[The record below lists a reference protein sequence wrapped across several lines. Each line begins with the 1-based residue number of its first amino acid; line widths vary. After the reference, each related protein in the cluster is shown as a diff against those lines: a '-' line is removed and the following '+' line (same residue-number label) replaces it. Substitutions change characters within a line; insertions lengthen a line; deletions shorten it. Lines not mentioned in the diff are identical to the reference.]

1 MRPLTGKWGVVIAVW
16 AAVATAFQLYTA
28 YIGFLEPRSQ
38 RSLHLLLFLP
48 LAFMLYPARN
58 TAEGE
63 GTGSPTVFDILF
75 IVIALAATFNS
86 YWNAHAFNMRFEG
99 VDPVETKELVFGA
112 LLVVAVL
119 EAVRRAVTPILAG
132 MICFGLL
139 YLFTSEYWPG
149 MMNYR
154 DMRFAEIV
162 EVMYL
167 GNDQGIFG
175 SLTGIS
181 TTMVAIFIAF
191 GAAIEGLGL
200 GRLFNNVGA
209 RVTGRQVGGPGK
221 VAVVTSAFFGTLSGS
236 ATANVFSTGA
246 FTIPMMKRLGYRPAF
261 AGGVETASS
270 VGGQLMPPIMGAG
283 AFVMAEFTNIPYI
296 DIAKAAAL
304 GAICYFSMLLMTVH
318 FVAKR
323 QGLKGMDEKDIPTW
337 RAVARDAHLV
347 LPLVVLLVLLV
358 MRYSPHFSALCSIAS
373 TVVVSAL
380 RHHTRPTI
388 KQLFDIMVAA
398 GCNTVIVALACV
410 GAGMFVAVLTVT
422 GLVVTVGSLV
432 TSLAG
437 DSLVF
442 AGMLLMVTSL
452 VMGMGV
458 PTTAAYVITA
468 SIGAPILTIEY
479 GVPML
484 AAHMFVFYFAILA
497 DATPPVSIASYAA
510 AAIAKCSP
518 ITTGLHAIRMALA
531 GFIVAFSFL
540 FSPALLL
547 EGTWR
552 ETAEQGLITIGSLA
566 LLASGFAGY
575 FRASLNWPA
584 RIVCLAAG
592 ATIALSHVVEP
603 AWRLIALAV
612 LLSALIF
619 GARLLEPRS
628 RDAVA
633 LR

>member
-1 MRPLTGKWGVVIAVW
+1 MRPLIGKWGIVIAAW
-16 AAVATAFQLYTA
+16 AAIATAFQLYTA
-28 YIGFLEPRSQ
+28 SIGFLEPRSQ

-48 LAFMLYPARN
+48 LAFMLYPARK
-58 TAEGE
+58 TPDGA
-63 GTGSPTVFDILF
+63 GSPTIFDFFF
-75 IVIALAATFNS
+75 IAIALAATFNS

-99 VDPVETKELVFGA
+99 VDPVETKELILGA
-112 LLVVAVL
+112 LLVVAVI

-132 MICFGLL
+132 MICLGLF
-139 YLFTSEYWPG
+139 YLFTSEHWPG

-154 DMRFAEIV
+154 DIQFPEIV

-167 GNDQGIFG
+167 GNDQGMFG
-175 SLTGIS
+175 ALTGIS

-200 GRLFNNVGA
+200 GRLFNNLGA

-221 VAVVTSAFFGTLSGS
+221 VAVITSAFFGTISGS

-246 FTIPMMKRLGYRPAF
+246 FTIPMMKRLGYRPTF
-261 AGGVETASS
+261 AAGIETAAS

-304 GAICYFSMLLMTVH
+304 GAICYFGMLLMTVH

-337 RAVARDAHLV
+337 RVIARDAHLV
-347 LPLVVLLVLLV
+347 LPIVVLLVLLV
-358 MRYSPHFSALCSIAS
+358 MRYSPHFSALCSILSA
-373 TVVVSAL
+373 VVVSAL
-380 RHHTRPTI
+380 RQHTRPTL
-388 KQLFDIMVAA
+388 KQLLDIMVAA
-398 GCNTVIVALACV
+398 GYNTVVVALACV
-410 GAGMFVAVLTVT
+410 GAGMFVGVLTVT

-437 DSLVF
+437 DSLVI
-442 AGMLLMVTSL
+442 AGLLVMATSL

-468 SIGAPILTIEY
+468 SIGAPILTLNF

-518 ITTGLHAIRMALA
+518 FGAGLHAIRMAVS

-547 EGTWR
+547 QGTFT
-552 ETAEQGLITIGSLA
+552 ETIEQGLITFGSLA

-575 FRASLNWPA
+575 FQAPLNWPT
-584 RIVCLAAG
+584 RIVCIVAG
-592 ATIALSHVVEP
+592 TTIALSHLVDP
-603 AWRLIALAV
+603 IGRLIALAL

-619 GARLLEPRS
+619 GSRFLEPR
-628 RDAVA
+628 RQDAVPI
-633 LR
+633 